1 LSLRVKRGSVE
12 SVPEGMFD
20 DCIDLVVWGH
30 EHDCRILPEPVTD
43 KSYFITQPGSTVAT
57 SLADGESLTK
67 CATLSLFIMRLT
79 LVYRHCALLE
89 VQGKNFEITPV
100 VLRTVRPFKLAE
112 VILTQVAE
120 EEGLD
125 LTDKIEINKY
135 LKKRIN
141 ELILQADEEFAER
154 NADAEDPPASMLP
167 LIRLKVGQPSVLT
180 REGLMNV

>member
-1 LSLRVKRGSVE
+1 
-12 SVPEGMFD
+12 MFD
-20 DCIDLVVWGH
+20 DCIDLIVWGH

-43 KSYFITQPGSTVAT
+43 KPYFITQPGSTVAT

-67 CATLSLFIMRLT
+67 SAMFSLFIMGLT
-79 LVYRHCALLE
+79 IVYRHCALLE
-89 VQGKNFEITPV
+89 IQGKNFEITPI

-135 LKKRIN
+135 LKNQIS
-141 ELILQADEEFAER
+141 ELIVQANKEFAER
-154 NADAEDPPASMLP
+154 NADTEEPPAPMLP
-167 LIRLKVGQPSVLT
+167 LIRLKVGRLTVLT
-180 REGLMNV
+180 MRD